1 MDTPPSITL
10 IERIMKGSHQI
21 TSQLKQSTYVPRFQ
35 WNDDERST
43 KGYVPTYHDCDREDK
58 YMEYIPVFKVMK
70 EYYDE
75 EKRALCRHNSWSSF
89 GESDDMEY
97 VYDTWTDGEGG
108 SDYDNVPPSAPLSST
123 QLPCVAGEVPQEET
137 SEIPLDA
144 GANKFMYT

>member
-1 MDTPPSITL
+1 MDTPPSTTL
-10 IERIMKGSHQI
+10 IERIVKDPPYI
-21 TSQLKQSTYVPRFQ
+21 TFQLNHSTYVPRYP

-43 KGYVPTYHDCDREDK
+43 AGYVPTRHECDGEDK

-75 EKRALCRHNSWSSF
+75 EKKALCRNDSWSSF

-97 VYDTWTDGEGG
+97 GNDTWNEGDGG
-108 SDYDNVPPSAPLSST
+108 SDDDNVQPTMALIPTQESAV
-123 QLPCVAGEVPQEET
+123 VADET
-137 SEIPLDA
+137 SELPLAA